1 MGCGSSKPAAPS
13 LPISLESF
21 FQGLGLLPN
30 VITSIRP
37 VIEQIGATE
46 PEELADLLAED
57 GPPEGKEYVQ
67 AILELLPLAKQK
79 KFKAALRELRTMI
92 RPNQVTPATAST
104 STPTLQTRSSR
115 GRCSVCNQTVYDTQA
130 RRKDMDTNSYQ
141 HEACLIDGDKAQG
154 RRTRAEF
161 NTVPIGTYGDYKAAA
176 EEAARLERAAKAT
189 AAAAEAARL
198 KMGVEAKAA
207 VERAARLK
215 VQADAKA
222 AAEEAARLERAA
234 KATAAAAEAARLK
247 MGVEAKAAVER
258 AARLKVQADAKAA
271 AEEAARLEREAKAT
285 AAAAEAAR
293 LKMEVEAKAD
303 RLKVQADAQAAAEE
317 AARLNAL
324 RRVTCEVCEDGNGKP
339 ATWRCDEG
347 SCEHYLCDE
356 CNVDEHTSRK
366 TKTHVRTPVTHN
378 AMQPSI
384 ILCQLCEDGNGKPAT
399 WRCDEGSCEHYLC
412 DECNVDEHTSR
423 KTKAHVRT
431 PVTNASV
438 VNSAAAGSNAVEYL
452 EAELNTFDD
461 RLTELDGLSN
471 AGGNVTP
478 QQSLVLSAGAPPPKK
493 PLLPGGQHAFLS
505 YQWDVQGQVKE
516 IKDLLNERNVKCT
529 NPGRRF
535 LILC

>member
-161 NTVPIGTYGDYKAAA
+161 NTVPIGTYGDY
-176 EEAARLERAAKAT
+176 
-189 AAAAEAARL
+189 
-198 KMGVEAKAA
+198 
-207 VERAARLK
+207 
-215 VQADAKA
+215 KA